1 MGNSQKLEQAFA
13 LFDAANAKDPNTEVV
28 NGETYPKELLYAERM
43 TATLNRF
50 EPNATEALQ
59 LTARCQHICRW
70 EIPRESYE
78 MNRTGY
84 LLWRQNLKKFH
95 AKKAADILTQVGYD
109 LETIDRVQFLLQKK
123 QLKRDDETQCLEDV
137 ICLVFLEHYYESFL
151 SKHDD
156 AKMIGIL
163 QKTWKK
169 MSEKGHKAALELHYS
184 EKGLQLIQQALA

>member
-13 LFDAANAKDPNTEVV
+13 MFDAANAKDPNTEVV
-28 NGETYPKELLYAERM
+28 NGKTYPKELLYAERM

-109 LETIDRVQFLLQKK
+109 QETIDRVQFLLQKK

-156 AKMIGIL
+156 AKM
-163 QKTWKK
+163 
-169 MSEKGHKAALELHYS
+169 YS
-184 EKGLQLIQQALA
+184 

>member
-13 LFDAANAKDPNTEVV
+13 MFDAANAKDPNTEVV
-28 NGETYPKELLYAERM
+28 KGENYPKELLYAERM

-109 LETIDRVQFLLQKK
+109 QETIDRVQFLLQKK

-169 MSEKGHKAALELHYS
+169 MSEKGHKAALELSYS